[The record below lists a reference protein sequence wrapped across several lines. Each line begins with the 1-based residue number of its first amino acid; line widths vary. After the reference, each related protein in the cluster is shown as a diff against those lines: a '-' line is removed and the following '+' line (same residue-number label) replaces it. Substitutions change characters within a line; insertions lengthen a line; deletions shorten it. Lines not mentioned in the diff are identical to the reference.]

1 MPNTPNTV
9 FFVESQQAG
18 CRYLT
23 KAPIRH
29 LNLSVIPS
37 VISVT
42 SGILTSDANIAI
54 CTLAFIAFCFA
65 GEPSASGMISGIC
78 CCDNIGA
85 LRSLSRL

>member
-42 SGILTSDANIAI
+42 SGILTSDAN
-54 CTLAFIAFCFA
+54 TLAFIAFCFA
-65 GEPSASGMISGIC
+65 GEPSASGMISSIC